1 MGSMHGAAE
10 RRPNPLQQ
18 IGSALAAAAMLV
30 LAAPTAEAAGTPAG
44 TVIESSTTV
53 AFDLGGT
60 PASVVSNTAVLLV
73 DERIDLV
80 VALQS
85 PQLAVAAGETDRAL
99 LFSVTNTGNG
109 NEAFSL
115 AIDNVIAGDDF
126 DPVAAVPAIYF
137 DTNASGDFNTGDQPY
152 TPGVNDPLLAADASV
167 DVFLVNDMPASVTNG
182 DLGRTEL
189 TASATTGTGQ
199 PGSVF
204 AGAGDGGVNAVVG
217 MTGAEAAVTGEY
229 LVSDVQITVVKT
241 QQVVDPLGGSSPLP
255 GATIT
260 YTLAV
265 DVVGTG
271 LATASVLTDPVPAYT
286 TYVPGS
292 LRLNGAALTDVADAD
307 SGEFDTSG
315 APAVVVRLGDLTL
328 ADGTQSVVFQVSID

>member
-1 MGSMHGAAE
+1 
-10 RRPNPLQQ
+10 
-18 IGSALAAAAMLV
+18 
-30 LAAPTAEAAGTPAG
+30 
-44 TVIESSTTV
+44 
-53 AFDLGGT
+53 
-60 PASVVSNTAVLLV
+60 VSNTAVLLV

-328 ADGTQSVVFQVSID
+328 ADGTQSVAFQVSID